1 MKKKRILITG
11 GCGYIGSCLYTVLR
25 KKYDVFVLNSPAHVS
40 TLKKLG
46 KILNFFLNL

>member
-25 KKYDVFVLNSPAHVS
+25 KKYDVFVIDKNKK
-40 TLKKLG
+40 KKLAKNSKK
-46 KILNFFLNL
+46 KII

>member
-25 KKYDVFVLNSPAHVS
+25 KKYDVFVIDKN
-40 TLKKLG
+40 KKKIG
-46 KILNFFLNL
+46 KKFKKKII